1 MCRLRIKCVNL
12 QRFLDNNSTIIP
24 MSNDIRIKKG
34 LDIKLV
40 GEASLTKNDAI
51 KSNFYSIK
59 PEDFHGLTPKLLVK
73 AGAKVKAGEPIFY
86 DKSNDSIQ
94 FVSPVSGEVAE
105 IIRGEKRRIL
115 EVKIQADKTQ
125 TYFDHNKLEV
135 KSAKNEAIK
144 AKLLES
150 GCWPFVMQRPYDVIA
165 NPEKTPKGIFV
176 SAYASAPLAAN
187 YDFVLTGKQAELQAA
202 VTALSKLTDGDVNV
216 SVSKDSHSPFTNL
229 EDVVI
234 HKVSGPHP
242 SGNVGTLINKID
254 PVNKGE
260 VVWTVT
266 PQDLVII
273 GEVLLTG
280 KFNAER
286 IVALAGSGIQEPR
299 YLVTKIGSEIA
310 TMVYDRGIEKDA
322 NVRIISG
329 TVLSG
334 KEIKPDGFLGYYS
347 NVVTVI
353 PEGDDYEFFGW
364 NKPVFEKV
372 STSRALT
379 FSWMTPNKKFDLNTN
394 TNGEHR
400 AFVLTG
406 IYEEVF
412 PLDIFP
418 MQILK
423 ACMYQDLDEME
434 ALGMYEV
441 APEDFALTEFVC
453 VSKQPHQKI
462 IREGLDLM
470 LKEIG

>member
-1 MCRLRIKCVNL
+1 
-12 QRFLDNNSTIIP
+12 

-165 NPEKTPKGIFV
+165 NPEQTPKGIFV

-202 VTALSKLTDGDVNV
+202 VTALSKLTDGNVNV

-379 FSWMTPNKKFDLNTN
+379 FSWLTPNKKFDLNTN

-406 IYEEVF
+406 TYEEVF